1 MIYLNVDN
9 TEMILLKPTKKPLE
23 CQLKL
28 NLNGKRIYQTS
39 SSVKYLGIEIDQ
51 HLHWQDLFFSR
62 TFTIHRTEY
71 EGEGYFFNSFLPFS
85 TTSTC
90 FTGTYTLTGPL
101 LQKAHLCT

>member
-51 HLHWQDLFFSR
+51 HLNWQDLFFHEHSR
-62 TFTIHRTEY
+62 
-71 EGEGYFFNSFLPFS
+71 
-85 TTSTC
+85 
-90 FTGTYTLTGPL
+90 FTGQQGKGKTISSTPFYQFVPLPPDLQTLI
-101 LQKAHLCT
+101 H